1 MINQMLNTIDF
12 YKNLN
17 SFISITNILDPSHYQ
32 KLPEDWYIVITDIK
46 GSTKAI
52 EAGLYKH
59 VNIVGVSSIIAVK
72 NACGSVDIPFIFGGD
87 GATLFVPPE
96 KIEMTKQALSTTK
109 RKARTDFNLELRV
122 SIIPAHEIYKRNSHI
137 DIARMKLSSSAH
149 IAMAK
154 GHGLLLAEELTKK
167 TNDFELFATT
177 EIENAHAG
185 LECRWSPIQS
195 AKGEILTLIV
205 QSVNVDNSLVY
216 RKILN
221 DLLQISPD
229 LHLASSESMVA
240 TWPPTYLLKE
250 LKMKYS
256 PLKSYL
262 LYWFLLVWTGFL
274 SLVINKT
281 RKDPNSQA
289 AKYIKE
295 LTKNT
300 DFIKFDETLRMVIDI
315 TQDQKNKIVSLLESY
330 KKNKEIFYGIHSSRE
345 ALITCF
351 IQTNKDHIHFV
362 DGGSGGYAL
371 AAKQLKSQRL
381 T

>member
-1 MINQMLNTIDF
+1 MLNSIDF

-17 SFISITNILDPSHYQ
+17 AFINIPNILNPTHYE
-32 KLPEDWYIVITDIK
+32 KLPEDWFIVITDIK

-87 GATLFVPPE
+87 GATLFIPPE
-96 KIEMTKQALSTTK
+96 KIELAKQALSTTK

-122 SIIPAHEIYKRNSHI
+122 SIIPAQEIYKRNSHI
-137 DIARMKLSSSAH
+137 DIARMRLSSSAH

-154 GHGLLLAEELTKK
+154 GQGILLAEELTKK
-167 TNDFELFATT
+167 TNDFELLPTSEF
-177 EIENAHAG
+177 ENAHAG

-195 AKGEILTLIV
+195 TKGEILTLIV
-205 QSVNVDNSLVY
+205 QSVTVDNPLVY

-221 DLLQISPD
+221 DILQISPE
-229 LHLASSESMVA
+229 LNLASSDNLVA
-240 TWPPTYLLKE
+240 AWPPSYLLKE

-256 PLKSYL
+256 PLKSYMLYSL
-262 LYWFLLVWTGFL
+262 LLLWTGFL
-274 SLVINKT
+274 SFVINKT

-289 AKYIKE
+289 AKYIEE

-300 DFIKFDETLRMVIDI
+300 DFIKFDETLRMVIDV
-315 TQDQKNKIVSLLESY
+315 TLDQKNKIVSLLESY
-330 KKNKEIFYGIHSSRE
+330 KNNKEIFYGIHSSQE
-345 ALITCF
+345 ALMTCF

-371 AAKQLKSQRL
+371 AAKQLKSQKL

>member
-1 MINQMLNTIDF
+1 
-12 YKNLN
+12 
-17 SFISITNILDPSHYQ
+17 
-32 KLPEDWYIVITDIK
+32 
-46 GSTKAI
+46 
-52 EAGLYKH
+52 
-59 VNIVGVSSIIAVK
+59 
-72 NACGSVDIPFIFGGD
+72 
-87 GATLFVPPE
+87 
-96 KIEMTKQALSTTK
+96 MTKQALSTTK

-167 TNDFELFATT
+167 TSDFELLTTT

-185 LECRWSPIQS
+185 LECRWNPIQS
-195 AKGEILTLIV
+195 TKGEILTLIV
-205 QSVNVDNSLVY
+205 QSVNVDNSLIY

-229 LHLASSESMVA
+229 LNLASSESMVA

-256 PLKSYL
+256 PLKSYILYSL
-262 LYWFLLVWTGFL
+262 LLIWTGFL

-289 AKYIKE
+289 AKYIEE

-315 TQDQKNKIVSLLESY
+315 TQDQKNKILSLLESY
-330 KKNKEIFYGIHSSRE
+330 KKNKEIFYGVQSSNE
-345 ALITCF
+345 ALMTCF